1 MINRTLKTC
10 TTKEKSWNV
19 WNEKYAKAFD
29 LTTKTGPEKKW
40 YVMKEKSF
48 LHHKSCISKEKYFLT
63 VCHTFYMT
71 PKIQTVFHRFKKSYY
86 LWPFHTGIYRKYFL
100 YQKQNYIFEIWT
112 ILISF
117 KHYIWVESKTKK
129 YILCLT
135 FHIKEKTRPNPF
147 LGMIM

>member
-86 LWPFHTGIYRKYFL
+86 LWPFHTGIYRHFVFTENTFFIKIKATSL
-100 YQKQNYIFEIWT
+100 KCELSLKAINIISEPNLKQR
-112 ILISF
+112 S
-117 KHYIWVESKTKK
+117 
-129 YILCLT
+129 T
-135 FHIKEKTRPNPF
+135 FYVSLSI
-147 LGMIM
+147 